1 MQRRAVHARAAVA
14 LAPGVTVHTGYL
26 RDAAGREYPVDA
38 YGEIVAKSCL
48 EGVTTRELARA
59 MAHLSGAPVAQVEES
74 LLTFL
79 LRLHD
84 LRLLSIH
91 QSFAREWGRDLVA
104 WPYDV
109 IVMLTTR
116 SLAPA
121 RVVSRRIYAPTST
134 NVVRAVMQGL
144 TSLTA
149 SAVAIATIAVVAT
162 DLSIPLTPAFT
173 ADRSA
178 LLALVVTA
186 LTAIILGSAIVHEL
200 AHLLAARSCGVT
212 VTGVQVR
219 RGAASVLL
227 APQPEARVR
236 AVILAGPFA
245 GAAFA
250 GIWGALLLNLFE
262 PGWQIAT
269 VDTVRLSVGCV
280 SFLIAAGHLLGLLPI
295 FGDGRALRT
304 DGAHGR

>member
-1 MQRRAVHARAAVA
+1 MHDDAVHAGAAVA
-14 LAPGVTVHTGYL
+14 LAPGVTVQAGYL
-26 RDAAGREYPVDA
+26 RDAAGREYPVDP
-38 YGEIVAKSCL
+38 YGEIVAKSCRD
-48 EGVTTRELARA
+48 GVTTRELARA
-59 MAHLSGAPVAQVEES
+59 MAYLSGAPVAQVEES
-74 LLTFL
+74 LLPFV
-79 LRLHD
+79 LRLHA

-91 QSFAREWGRDLVA
+91 QSFAREWGRDLIA

-116 SLAPA
+116 SLATA
-121 RVVSRRIYAPTST
+121 RLVSRRIYAPTSI
-134 NVVRAVMQGL
+134 NVVRAVTQGL

-149 SAVAIATIAVVAT
+149 SAVVIALIAVVAT

-178 LLALVVTA
+178 LLALIVTA
-186 LTAIILGSAIVHEL
+186 LAAIILVSAIVHEL
-200 AHLLAARSCGVT
+200 AHLLVARLLGVT

-227 APQPEARVR
+227 APGPEGRVQ

-250 GIWGALLLNLFE
+250 GICGALLLDLFE

-269 VDTVRLSVGCV
+269 VDNVRLSVGSV

-304 DGAHGR
+304 DGVSRR